1 MSEHSRPVSGPGASR
16 RRAVVERAAIYLALW
31 FVLLPSTKPGDVVLG
46 LAAAA
51 AATWISLRLLP
62 PEGGRVRL
70 GALMLQGPHFLWES
84 VRAGVDVARRA
95 LAPRMTLEP
104 GFVTSPTR
112 LPRGVAR
119 NTFSTVA
126 GLMPGTLP
134 AGEDG
139 ESLVVHALDV
149 SQPVAKQLGAEEQ
162 RFGPAL
168 SARSHHD

>member
-1 MSEHSRPVSGPGASR
+1 MSRPGVSKT
-16 RRAVVERAAIYLALW
+16 RAAVERAAIYLALW

-84 VRAGVDVARRA
+84 VRGGIDVARRA

-112 LPRGVAR
+112 LPRGLAR

-126 GLMPGTLP
+126 SLMPGTLP

-149 SQPVAKQLGAEEQ
+149 SQPVAEQLGAEEQ

-168 SARSHHD
+168 SARTDHD

>member
-1 MSEHSRPVSGPGASR
+1 VSRPGVSKT
-16 RRAVVERAAIYLALW
+16 RAAVERAAIYLALW

-84 VRAGVDVARRA
+84 VRGGIDVARRV

-112 LPRGVAR
+112 LPRGLAR

-126 GLMPGTLP
+126 SLMPGTLP

-149 SQPVAKQLGAEEQ
+149 SQPVAEQLGAEEQ

-168 SARSHHD
+168 SARTDHD

>member
-1 MSEHSRPVSGPGASR
+1 MSRPGVSKT
-16 RRAVVERAAIYLALW
+16 RAAVERAAIYLALW
-31 FVLLPSTKPGDVVLG
+31 FVLLPSVKPGDVVMG

-62 PEGGRVRL
+62 PKGGRVRL
-70 GALMLQGPHFLWES
+70 GALLAQGPHFIWES

-95 LAPRMTLEP
+95 LAPRMPLEP

-112 LPRGVAR
+112 LPPGVAR

-126 GLMPGTLP
+126 SLMPGTLP
-134 AGEDG
+134 AGDDG

-149 SQPVAKQLGAEEQ
+149 SQPVAEQLGAEER

-168 SARSHHD
+168 SAGVDHDHE

>member
-1 MSEHSRPVSGPGASR
+1 
-16 RRAVVERAAIYLALW
+16 VERAAIYLALW
-31 FVLLPSTKPGDVVLG
+31 FVLLPSTKPGDVALG

-62 PEGGRVRL
+62 PAGGRVRL
-70 GALMLQGPHFLWES
+70 GALLVQGPHFLWES

-95 LAPRMTLEP
+95 LSPRMPLEP
-104 GFVTSPTR
+104 GFVASPTR
-112 LPRGVAR
+112 LPHGVAR

-134 AGEDG
+134 AGDDG
-139 ESLVVHALDV
+139 ESLIVHALDI
-149 SQPVAKQLGAEEQ
+149 SQPVAEQLGAEER

-168 SARSHHD
+168 SARTDHD

>member
-1 MSEHSRPVSGPGASR
+1 MSEHSRPVSRPGASR
-16 RRAVVERAAIYLALW
+16 RRAAVERATIYLALW

-84 VRAGVDVARRA
+84 VRGGIDVARRA

-112 LPRGVAR
+112 LPRGLAR

-126 GLMPGTLP
+126 SLMPGTLP

-149 SQPVAKQLGAEEQ
+149 SQPVAEQLGAEEQ

-168 SARSHHD
+168 SARTDHD

>member
-1 MSEHSRPVSGPGASR
+1 VSRPGVSKT
-16 RRAVVERAAIYLALW
+16 RAAVERAAIYLALW

-84 VRAGVDVARRA
+84 VRGGIDVARRA

-112 LPRGVAR
+112 LPRGLAR

-126 GLMPGTLP
+126 SLMPGTLP

-149 SQPVAKQLGAEEQ
+149 SQPVAEQLGAEEQ

-168 SARSHHD
+168 SARTDHD

>member
-1 MSEHSRPVSGPGASR
+1 VSRPGVSKT
-16 RRAVVERAAIYLALW
+16 RAAVERAAIYLALW

-46 LAAAA
+46 LAATA

-84 VRAGVDVARRA
+84 VRGGIDVARRA

-112 LPRGVAR
+112 LPRGLAR

-126 GLMPGTLP
+126 SLMPGTLP

-149 SQPVAKQLGAEEQ
+149 SQPVAEQLGAEEQ

-168 SARSHHD
+168 SARTDHD

>member
-1 MSEHSRPVSGPGASR
+1 M
-16 RRAVVERAAIYLALW
+16 ERAAIYLALW

-62 PEGGRVRL
+62 PAGGHVRL
-70 GALMLQGPHFLWES
+70 GALLLQGPHFLWES

-95 LAPRMTLEP
+95 LAPRMRLEP
-104 GFVTSPTR
+104 GFVASPTQ

-139 ESLVVHALDV
+139 EALVVHALDI
-149 SQPVAKQLGAEEQ
+149 SQPVAEQLGAEER

-168 SARSHHD
+168 SARTDHD

>member
-1 MSEHSRPVSGPGASR
+1 M
-16 RRAVVERAAIYLALW
+16 ERAAIYLALW
-31 FVLLPSTKPGDVVLG
+31 FVLLPSTKPGDVALG
-46 LAAAA
+46 LAAAV
-51 AATWISLRLLP
+51 AATWISLQLLP
-62 PEGGRVRL
+62 PAGGRVRL
-70 GALMLQGPHFLWES
+70 GALLVQGPHFLWES

-95 LAPRMTLEP
+95 LAPRMRLEP
-104 GFVTSPTR
+104 GFVASPTQ

-139 ESLVVHALDV
+139 EALVVHALDI
-149 SQPVAKQLGAEEQ
+149 SQPVAEQLGAEER

-168 SARSHHD
+168 SARTDHD

>member
-1 MSEHSRPVSGPGASR
+1 MSRPGASR
-16 RRAVVERAAIYLALW
+16 RRAAVERAAIYLALW

-62 PEGGRVRL
+62 PAGGRVRL
-70 GALMLQGPHFLWES
+70 GAFLAQGPHFLWES

-95 LAPRMTLEP
+95 LAPRMPLEP
-104 GFVTSPTR
+104 GFVASPTR
-112 LPRGVAR
+112 LPHGLAR

-134 AGEDG
+134 AGDEG
-139 ESLVVHALDV
+139 ESLIVHALDI
-149 SQPVAKQLGAEEQ
+149 SQPVAEQLGAEER

-168 SARSHHD
+168 SADTDHD

>member
-1 MSEHSRPVSGPGASR
+1 M
-16 RRAVVERAAIYLALW
+16 
-31 FVLLPSTKPGDVVLG
+31 LG

-51 AATWISLRLLP
+51 AATWVSLRLLP

-70 GALMLQGPHFLWES
+70 GALMLLGPHFLWES

-126 GLMPGTLP
+126 SLMPGTLP

-139 ESLVVHALDV
+139 ESLVVHCAGRLATC
-149 SQPVAKQLGAEEQ
+149 SRAARRRRATLRPGAVRED
-162 RFGPAL
+162 RP
-168 SARSHHD
+168 

>member
-1 MSEHSRPVSGPGASR
+1 VSRPGVSKT
-16 RRAVVERAAIYLALW
+16 RAAVERAAIYLALW

-84 VRAGVDVARRA
+84 VRGGIDVARRA

-112 LPRGVAR
+112 LPRGMAR

-126 GLMPGTLP
+126 SLMPGTLP

-149 SQPVAKQLGAEEQ
+149 SQPVAEQLGAEEQ

-168 SARSHHD
+168 SARTDHD